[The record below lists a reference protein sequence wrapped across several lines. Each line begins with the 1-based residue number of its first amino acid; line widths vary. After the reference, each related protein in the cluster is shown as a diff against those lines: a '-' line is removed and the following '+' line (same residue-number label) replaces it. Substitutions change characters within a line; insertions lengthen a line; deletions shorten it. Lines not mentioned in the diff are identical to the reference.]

1 MLQNLLADT
10 EYLVD
15 NVEPVIKWL
24 SIGIVA
30 ALIVAGIVLFLIKR
44 DAVAPYAKWAILGF
58 FIYAL
63 VVGILML
70 ILEIV
75 KEFSVDYSVDYS
87 LVRESTISYLLTPLL
102 VLFAVVLASTL
113 TVCVTKKFL
122 PNAFKPVL
130 TVCGVLSFLALI
142 ASLVFM
148 GIYFA
153 DTIGDSYGDVNQPVL
168 YIGAAVLVV
177 LVIVLAFVCDR
188 GKKGFDTRSIAYAAI
203 CIAMSYALS
212 YVKIFT
218 MPQGGS
224 ITFASLLP
232 LMIYS
237 YMFGTKKGVLA
248 CFIYG
253 VLDAINSAWLI
264 HPAQFLLDYPVAYSF
279 IGLAGMFANVKALDK
294 LPQVKF
300 ALGGIVASVF
310 RYISHVISGVFA
322 FFTWA
327 PDGMTPL
334 AYSLAYNSFV
344 FVDILIV
351 IVAGVLVF
359 SSKSFNKQV
368 DAYRLAERKAD
379 KNTAK

>member
-15 NVEPVIKWL
+15 SAEPIVKWL
-24 SIGIVA
+24 SIGLVI
-30 ALIVAGIVLFLIKR
+30 ALVLAGIVLFFVKR
-44 DAVAPYAKWAILGF
+44 DAVMTYVKWAILGF

-63 VVGILML
+63 VIGILML

-75 KEFSVDYSVDYS
+75 KEFSTTYSADNW
-87 LVRESTISYLLTPLL
+87 LDREATISYLLVPLL
-102 VLFAVVLASTL
+102 VFFAVTLASTFAIL
-113 TVCVTKKFL
+113 ASKMLL
-122 PNAFKPVL
+122 PKAFKPTLITCV
-130 TVCGVLSFLALI
+130 VLSA
-142 ASLVFM
+142 ASLVAALVFM

-168 YIGAAVLVV
+168 YIGAAVLIA
-177 LVIVLAFVCDR
+177 LVIILAFVCDK
-188 GKKGFDTRSIAYAAI
+188 GKKGFDTRSISYAAV

-212 YVKIFT
+212 YVTLFS

-232 LMIYS
+232 LMVYS

-253 VLDAINSAWLI
+253 ALDAINSAWLI

-279 IGLAGMFANVKALDK
+279 IGLAGMFANVKSLDK

-300 ALGGIVASVF
+300 ALGAVVASVF

-327 PDGMTPL
+327 PDGMSPW

-351 IVAGVLVF
+351 IIAGVFVF
-359 SSKSFNKQV
+359 SSKTFVKQV
-368 DAYRLAERKAD
+368 DSYRLANNK
-379 KNTAK
+379 